1 MEDIL
6 YLNKENEE
14 VSPEVQSL
22 LDSGG
27 RKTLGKL
34 LHPPT
39 QNEYPLLRWR
49 GVCTAPRS
57 CSLHE
62 SGALQTVNHV
72 VSGYDGQK
80 HKIFKNLNCST
91 QNVIYYIL
99 CSCGNTT
106 EYVGSTKDMKTGRL
120 VDSPLIL
127 GSSTGGTKRRP

>member
-22 LDSGG
+22 LDSVG

-91 QNVIYYIL
+91 QNVIYYI
-99 CSCGNTT
+99 
-106 EYVGSTKDMKTGRL
+106 YAAVGTQQTMFL
-120 VDSPLIL
+120 DSPLIL
-127 GSSTGGTKRRP
+127 GSTTGGTKRRPKGA